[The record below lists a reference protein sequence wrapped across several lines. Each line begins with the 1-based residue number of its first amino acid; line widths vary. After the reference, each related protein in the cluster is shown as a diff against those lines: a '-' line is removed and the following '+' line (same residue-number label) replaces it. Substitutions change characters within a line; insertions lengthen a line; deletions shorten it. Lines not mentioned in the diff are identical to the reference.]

1 MSISEK
7 ELKTVDRAKSLEEAQ
22 IAATAILGK
31 MNNKSTPMKPE
42 KVSYLTRNIQN
53 ARTKVDVMMIV
64 YNMFLAGEG
73 LSSTGS
79 HYQKKFK

>member
-1 MSISEK
+1 MNVSEK
-7 ELKTVDRAKSLEEAQ
+7 DLKTVDNAKTLQEAQ

-31 MNNKSTPMKPE
+31 MNHKATPMKPE

-53 ARTKVDVMMIV
+53 ARSKVDVMMIV
-64 YNMFLAGEG
+64 YNMFLSGEG

-79 HYQKKFK
+79 HYQKRFK